1 MIFSKD
7 LRKAFSCEHLQ
18 TFWALKIRCAMAL
31 WSFSHC
37 EMLFFETSKS
47 DLGLKQ
53 NNIANMWGIIYIHC
67 RYKRKSSYIYIY
79 SEPFLCMTFA
89 KKYRF
94 RFIDVAPLYCKKK
107 NNGDFTQNKKS
118 QGIFISDFSWRRNPP
133 FQPDKTFHNNSS
145 S

>member
-1 MIFSKD
+1 
-7 LRKAFSCEHLQ
+7 
-18 TFWALKIRCAMAL
+18 
-31 WSFSHC
+31 
-37 EMLFFETSKS
+37 
-47 DLGLKQ
+47 
-53 NNIANMWGIIYIHC
+53 
-67 RYKRKSSYIYIY
+67 
-79 SEPFLCMTFA
+79 MTFA

-145 S
+145 SWREVLNAKTWIKGRWVMEIPGWKT